1 MMKVKASKK
10 KKNYLLLTNKS
21 RGNKFKLQIMASI
34 IWNKLRNRNKKR
46 LVVME
51 SVNRLIMH
59 FYRTYKANKR
69 KLNNRYIVDIAV

>member
-1 MMKVKASKK
+1 MMKVKAFKK
-10 KKNYLLLTNKS
+10 KKNYLLLTNKI

-46 LVVME
+46 LVVMK

-59 FYRTYKANKR
+59 YNRTYKANKR
-69 KLNNRYIVDIAV
+69 KLNNRYIVDIEA